1 MTVKEVADK
10 AFRRLAPRYGAG
22 EARWMV
28 RLMMEEFKNYS
39 PVDMAVRGDFE
50 AGENVERRI
59 DETVGRLLNG
69 EPIQYIF
76 GRARFYGMNLK
87 VTPDVLIPRPETE
100 ELVDLIVKDCGDRS
114 DLRVL
119 DVCTGSGC
127 IAIALARNLPF
138 SQVDAIDISGAAL
151 AVARSN
157 AAELKAAIKFS
168 EADALNMQ
176 APEAGRY
183 DIIVSNPPYIAE
195 HERAEMDPNV
205 LEHEPALA
213 LFVPDSDPLRFYIA
227 IARYAL
233 KALREDGRLYFEI
246 NPLYASMLQEQMKRM
261 GWSDVNVLADMQ
273 KKNRFLIASL

>member
-10 AFRRLAPRYGAG
+10 AYRSLAPRVGGG

-28 RLMMEEFKNYS
+28 RLMMEEYKNYS
-39 PVDMAVRGDFE
+39 PVDMAVRGDFD

-76 GRARFYGMNLK
+76 GKARFYGMNLK

-100 ELVDLIVKDCGDRS
+100 ELVDLIVNDRGGER

-138 SQVDAIDISGAAL
+138 SEVDAIDISREAL
-151 AVARSN
+151 AVAREN
-157 AAELKAAIKFS
+157 ASELKVAVSFK
-168 EADALNMQ
+168 EGDALRMG
-176 APEAGRY
+176 ADGAEY

-195 HERAEMDPNV
+195 HERAEMDRNV

-213 LFVPDSDPLRFYIA
+213 LFVPDADPLRFYIA

-233 KALREDGRLYFEI
+233 VALKEQGGLYFEI
-246 NPLYASMLQEQMKRM
+246 NPLYASDLAGQMKAM
-261 GWSDVNVLADMQ
+261 GWSDVSIQPDMQ
-273 KKNRFLIASL
+273 KKNRFLIARL

>member
-10 AFRRLAPRYGAG
+10 AFRHLATRYGDG

-39 PVDMAVRGDFE
+39 PVDMAVRGDFD

-76 GRARFYGMNLK
+76 GKARFYGMNLK

-100 ELVDLIVKDCGDRS
+100 ELVDLIVNDRGGER

-138 SQVDAIDISGAAL
+138 SEVDAIDISREAL
-151 AVARSN
+151 AVAREN
-157 AAELKAAIKFS
+157 ASELKAAVSFK
-168 EADALNMQ
+168 EGDALRMG
-176 APEAGRY
+176 ADGAEY

-195 HERAEMDPNV
+195 HERAEMDRNV

-213 LFVPDSDPLRFYIA
+213 LFVPDADPLRFYIA
-227 IARYAL
+227 IAHYAL
-233 KALREDGRLYFEI
+233 VALKEQGGLYFEI
-246 NPLYASMLQEQMKRM
+246 NPLYASDLAGQMKAM
-261 GWSDVNVLADMQ
+261 GWSDVSILPDMQ
-273 KKNRFLIASL
+273 KKPRFLIARL

>member
-10 AFRRLAPRYGAG
+10 AYRSLAPRFGEG

-39 PVDMAVRGDFE
+39 PVDMAVRGDFD

-76 GRARFYGMNLK
+76 GKARFYGMNLK

-100 ELVDLIVKDCGDRS
+100 ELVDLIVNDRGGER

-138 SQVDAIDISGAAL
+138 SEVDAIDISREAL
-151 AVARSN
+151 AVAREN
-157 AAELKAAIKFS
+157 ASELKAAVSFK
-168 EADALNMQ
+168 EGDALRMG
-176 APEAGRY
+176 ADGAEY

-195 HERAEMDPNV
+195 HERAEMDRNV

-213 LFVPDSDPLRFYIA
+213 LFVPDADPLRFYLA

-233 KALREDGRLYFEI
+233 VALKEQGGLYFEI
-246 NPLYASMLQEQMKRM
+246 NPLYASDLAGQMKAM
-261 GWSDVNVLADMQ
+261 GWSDVSILPDMQ
-273 KKNRFLIASL
+273 KKNRFLIARL

>member
-10 AFRRLAPRYGAG
+10 AFRRLATRYGDG

-50 AGENVERRI
+50 TGESVERRI

-76 GRARFYGMNLK
+76 GKARFYGMNLK

-100 ELVDLIVKDCGDRS
+100 ELVDLIVNDRGGER

-138 SQVDAIDISGAAL
+138 SEVDAIDISREAL
-151 AVARSN
+151 AVAREN
-157 AAELKAAIKFS
+157 ASELKAAVSFK
-168 EADALNMQ
+168 EGDALRMG
-176 APEAGRY
+176 ADGAEY

-195 HERAEMDPNV
+195 HERAEMDRNV

-213 LFVPDSDPLRFYIA
+213 LFVPDADPLRFYIA

-233 KALREDGRLYFEI
+233 VALKEQGGLYFEI
-246 NPLYASMLQEQMKRM
+246 NPLYASDLAGQMKAM
-261 GWSDVNVLADMQ
+261 GWSDVSIQPDMQ
-273 KKNRFLIASL
+273 KKNRFLIARL

>member
-10 AFRRLAPRYGAG
+10 AFRRLATRYGDG

-50 AGENVERRI
+50 TGENVERRI
-59 DETVGRLLNG
+59 DETVGRLLDG

-76 GRARFYGMNLK
+76 GKARFYGMNLK

-100 ELVDLIVKDCGDRS
+100 ELVDLIVNDRGGER

-138 SQVDAIDISGAAL
+138 SEVDAIDISREAL
-151 AVARSN
+151 AVAREN
-157 AAELKAAIKFS
+157 ASELKAAVSFK
-168 EADALNMQ
+168 EGDALRMG
-176 APEAGRY
+176 ADGAEY

-195 HERAEMDPNV
+195 HERAEMDRNV

-213 LFVPDSDPLRFYIA
+213 LFVPDADPLRFYVA

-233 KALREDGRLYFEI
+233 VALKEQGGLYFEI
-246 NPLYASMLQEQMKRM
+246 NPLYASELAGQMKAM
-261 GWSDVNVLADMQ
+261 GWSDVSILPDMQ
-273 KKNRFLIASL
+273 KKNRFLIARL

>member
-1 MTVKEVADK
+1 MTVKEVVDK
-10 AFRRLAPRYGAG
+10 AFRRLATRYGDG

-50 AGENVERRI
+50 TGESVERRI

-76 GRARFYGMNLK
+76 GKARFYGMNLK

-100 ELVDLIVKDCGDRS
+100 ELVDLIVNDRGGER

-138 SQVDAIDISGAAL
+138 SEVDAIDISREAL
-151 AVARSN
+151 AVAREN
-157 AAELKAAIKFS
+157 ASELKAAVSFK
-168 EADALNMQ
+168 EGDALRMG
-176 APEAGRY
+176 ADGAEY

-195 HERAEMDPNV
+195 HERAEMDRNV

-213 LFVPDSDPLRFYIA
+213 LFVPDADPLRFYIA

-233 KALREDGRLYFEI
+233 VALKEQGGLYFEI
-246 NPLYASMLQEQMKRM
+246 NPLYASDLAGQMKAM
-261 GWSDVNVLADMQ
+261 GWSDVSIQPDMQ
-273 KKNRFLIASL
+273 KKNRFLIARL

>member
-1 MTVKEVADK
+1 MTVKEVVDK
-10 AFRRLAPRYGAG
+10 AYRSLAPRFGGG

-28 RLMMEEFKNYS
+28 RLMMEEYKNYS
-39 PVDMAVRGDFE
+39 PVDMAVRGDFD

-76 GRARFYGMNLK
+76 GKARFYGMNLK

-100 ELVDLIVKDCGDRS
+100 ELVDLIVNDRGGER

-138 SQVDAIDISGAAL
+138 SEVDAIDISREAL
-151 AVARSN
+151 AVAREN
-157 AAELKAAIKFS
+157 ASELKAAVSFK
-168 EADALNMQ
+168 EGDALRMG
-176 APEAGRY
+176 ADGAEY

-195 HERAEMDPNV
+195 HERAEMDRNV

-213 LFVPDSDPLRFYIA
+213 LFVPDADPLRFYIA

-233 KALREDGRLYFEI
+233 VALKEQGGLYFEI
-246 NPLYASMLQEQMKRM
+246 NPLYASDLAGQMKAM
-261 GWSDVNVLADMQ
+261 GWSDVSIQPDMQ
-273 KKNRFLIASL
+273 KKNRFLIARL

>member
-10 AFRRLAPRYGAG
+10 AYRSLAPRFGEG

-28 RLMMEEFKNYS
+28 RLMMEEYKNYS
-39 PVDMAVRGDFE
+39 PVDMAVRGDFD

-76 GRARFYGMNLK
+76 GKARFYGMNLK

-100 ELVDLIVKDCGDRS
+100 ELVDLIVNDRGGER

-138 SQVDAIDISGAAL
+138 SEVDAVDISLEAL
-151 AVARSN
+151 AVAREN
-157 AAELKAAIKFS
+157 ASELKAAVSFK
-168 EADALNMQ
+168 EGDALRMG
-176 APEAGRY
+176 ADGAEY

-195 HERAEMDPNV
+195 HERAEMDRNV

-213 LFVPDSDPLRFYIA
+213 LFVPDADPLRFYVA

-233 KALREDGRLYFEI
+233 VALKEQGGLYFEI
-246 NPLYASMLQEQMKRM
+246 NPLYASDLAGQMKAM
-261 GWSDVNVLADMQ
+261 GWSDVSILPDMQ
-273 KKNRFLIASL
+273 KKNRFLIARL

>member
-10 AFRRLAPRYGAG
+10 AYRSLAPRFGEG

-28 RLMMEEFKNYS
+28 RLMMEEYKNYS
-39 PVDMAVRGDFE
+39 PVDMAVRGDFD

-76 GRARFYGMNLK
+76 GKARFYGMNLK

-100 ELVDLIVKDCGDRS
+100 ELVDLIVNDRGGER

-138 SQVDAIDISGAAL
+138 SEVDAVDISREAL
-151 AVARSN
+151 AVAREN
-157 AAELKAAIKFS
+157 ASELKAAVSFK
-168 EADALNMQ
+168 EGDALRMG
-176 APEAGRY
+176 ADGAEY

-195 HERAEMDPNV
+195 HERAEMDRNV

-213 LFVPDSDPLRFYIA
+213 LFVPDADPLRFYVA

-233 KALREDGRLYFEI
+233 VALKEPGGLYFEI
-246 NPLYASMLQEQMKRM
+246 NPLYASDLAGQMKAM
-261 GWSDVNVLADMQ
+261 GWSDVSILPDMQ
-273 KKNRFLIASL
+273 KKNRFLIARL

>member
-10 AFRRLAPRYGAG
+10 AFRRLATRYGDG

-39 PVDMAVRGDFE
+39 PVDMVVRGDFE
-50 AGENVERRI
+50 TGESVERRI
-59 DETVGRLLNG
+59 DETVGRLLDG

-76 GRARFYGMNLK
+76 GKARFYGMNLK

-100 ELVDLIVKDCGDRS
+100 ELVDLIVNDRGGER

-138 SQVDAIDISGAAL
+138 SEVDAIDISREAL
-151 AVARSN
+151 AVAREN
-157 AAELKAAIKFS
+157 ASELKAAVSFK
-168 EADALNMQ
+168 EGDALRMG
-176 APEAGRY
+176 ADGAEY

-195 HERAEMDPNV
+195 HERAEMDRNV

-213 LFVPDSDPLRFYIA
+213 LFVPDADPLRFYVA

-233 KALREDGRLYFEI
+233 VALKEQGGLYFEI
-246 NPLYASMLQEQMKRM
+246 NPLYASDLAGQMKAM
-261 GWSDVNVLADMQ
+261 GWSDVSILPDMQ
-273 KKNRFLIASL
+273 KKNRFLIARL

>member
-10 AFRRLAPRYGAG
+10 AFRRLAARYGDG

-39 PVDMAVRGDFE
+39 PVDMAVRGDFD

-76 GRARFYGMNLK
+76 GKARFYGMNLK

-100 ELVDLIVKDCGDRS
+100 ELVDLIVNDRGGER

-138 SQVDAIDISGAAL
+138 SEVDAIDISREAL
-151 AVARSN
+151 AVAREN
-157 AAELKAAIKFS
+157 ASELKAAVSFK
-168 EADALNMQ
+168 EGDALRMG
-176 APEAGRY
+176 ADGAEY

-195 HERAEMDPNV
+195 HERAEMDRNV

-213 LFVPDSDPLRFYIA
+213 LFVPDADPLRFYIA

-233 KALREDGRLYFEI
+233 VALKEQGGLYFEI
-246 NPLYASMLQEQMKRM
+246 NPLYASDLAGQMKAM
-261 GWSDVNVLADMQ
+261 GWSDVSIQPDMQ
-273 KKNRFLIASL
+273 KKNRFLIARL

>member
-10 AFRRLAPRYGAG
+10 AYRSLAPRFGEG

-39 PVDMAVRGDFE
+39 PVDMAVRGDFD
-50 AGENVERRI
+50 AGENVERHI

-76 GRARFYGMNLK
+76 GKARFYGMNLK

-100 ELVDLIVKDCGDRS
+100 ELVDLIVNDRGGER

-138 SQVDAIDISGAAL
+138 SEVDAIDISREAL
-151 AVARSN
+151 AVAREN
-157 AAELKAAIKFS
+157 ASELKAAVSFK
-168 EADALNMQ
+168 EGDALRMG
-176 APEAGRY
+176 ADGGEY

-195 HERAEMDPNV
+195 HERAEMDRNV

-213 LFVPDSDPLRFYIA
+213 LFVPDADPLRFYIA

-233 KALREDGRLYFEI
+233 VALKEQGVLYFEI
-246 NPLYASMLQEQMKRM
+246 NPLYASDLAGQMKTM
-261 GWSDVNVLADMQ
+261 GWSDVSIQPDMQ
-273 KKNRFLIASL
+273 KKRRFLIARL

>member
-10 AFRRLAPRYGAG
+10 AYRSLAPRFGEG

-39 PVDMAVRGDFE
+39 PVDMAVRGDFD
-50 AGENVERRI
+50 AGENVERHI

-76 GRARFYGMNLK
+76 GKARFYGMNLK
-87 VTPDVLIPRPETE
+87 ATPDVLIPRPETE
-100 ELVDLIVKDCGDRS
+100 ELVDLIVNDRGGER

-138 SQVDAIDISGAAL
+138 SEVDAIDISREAL
-151 AVARSN
+151 AVAREN
-157 AAELKAAIKFS
+157 ASELKAAVSFK
-168 EADALNMQ
+168 EGDALRMG
-176 APEAGRY
+176 ADGAEY

-195 HERAEMDPNV
+195 HERAEMDRNV

-213 LFVPDSDPLRFYIA
+213 LFVPDADPLRFYIA

-233 KALREDGRLYFEI
+233 VALKEQGGLYFEI
-246 NPLYASMLQEQMKRM
+246 NPLYASDLAGQMKTM
-261 GWSDVNVLADMQ
+261 GWSDVSIQPDMQ
-273 KKNRFLIASL
+273 KKSRFLIARL

>member
-10 AFRRLAPRYGAG
+10 AFRRLATRYGDG

-28 RLMMEEFKNYS
+28 RLMMEEYKNYS
-39 PVDMAVRGDFE
+39 PVDMAVRGDFD

-76 GRARFYGMNLK
+76 GKARFYGMNLK

-100 ELVDLIVKDCGDRS
+100 ELVDLIVNDRGGER

-138 SQVDAIDISGAAL
+138 SEVDAIDISREAL
-151 AVARSN
+151 AVAREN
-157 AAELKAAIKFS
+157 ASELKAAVNFK
-168 EADALNMQ
+168 EGDALRMG
-176 APEAGRY
+176 ADGAEY
-183 DIIVSNPPYIAE
+183 DIIVSNPPYIAD
-195 HERAEMDPNV
+195 HERAEMDWNV

-213 LFVPDSDPLRFYIA
+213 LFVPDADPLRFYVA

-233 KALREDGRLYFEI
+233 VALKEQGGLYFEI
-246 NPLYASMLQEQMKRM
+246 NPLYASELAGQMKAM
-261 GWSDVNVLADMQ
+261 GWSDVSILPDMQ
-273 KKNRFLIASL
+273 KKNRFLIARL

>member
-10 AFRRLAPRYGAG
+10 AYRSLAPRFGEG

-50 AGENVERRI
+50 TGENVERRI
-59 DETVGRLLNG
+59 DETVGRLLDG

-100 ELVDLIVKDCGDRS
+100 ELVDLIVNDRGGER

-138 SQVDAIDISGAAL
+138 SEVDAIDISREAL
-151 AVARSN
+151 AVAREN
-157 AAELKAAIKFS
+157 ASELKAAVSFK
-168 EADALNMQ
+168 EGDALRMG
-176 APEAGRY
+176 ADGAEY

-195 HERAEMDPNV
+195 HERAEMDRNV

-213 LFVPDSDPLRFYIA
+213 LFVPEADPLRFYIA

-233 KALREDGRLYFEI
+233 VALKEQGGLYFEI
-246 NPLYASMLQEQMKRM
+246 NPLYASDLAGQMKAM
-261 GWSDVNVLADMQ
+261 GWSDVSILPDMQ
-273 KKNRFLIASL
+273 KKNRFLIARL

>member
-10 AFRRLAPRYGAG
+10 AFRCLATRYGDG

-39 PVDMAVRGDFE
+39 PVDMAVRGDFD

-76 GRARFYGMNLK
+76 GKARFYGMNLK

-100 ELVDLIVKDCGDRS
+100 ELVDLIVNDRGGER

-119 DVCTGSGC
+119 DMCTGSGC

-138 SQVDAIDISGAAL
+138 SEVDAIDISREAL
-151 AVARSN
+151 AVAREN
-157 AAELKAAIKFS
+157 ASELKAAVSFK
-168 EADALNMQ
+168 EGDALRMG
-176 APEAGRY
+176 ADGAEY

-195 HERAEMDPNV
+195 HERAEMDRNV

-213 LFVPDSDPLRFYIA
+213 LFVPDADPLRFYVA

-233 KALREDGRLYFEI
+233 VALKEQGGLYFEI
-246 NPLYASMLQEQMKRM
+246 NPLYASDLAGQMKAM
-261 GWSDVNVLADMQ
+261 GWSDVSILPDTQ
-273 KKNRFLIASL
+273 KKNRFLIARL

>member
-59 DETVGRLLNG
+59 DGTVGRLLDG

-87 VTPDVLIPRPETE
+87 VTPEVLIPRPETE
-100 ELVDLIVKDCGDRS
+100 ELVDLIVKDRGDRS
-114 DLRVL
+114 DMRVL

-138 SQVDAIDISGAAL
+138 SQVDAIDISPGAL
-151 AVARSN
+151 AVARNN
-157 AAELKAAIKFS
+157 AAELKAAVDFT

-176 APEAGRY
+176 AAEAGKY

-195 HERAEMDPNV
+195 SERAEMDPNV

-213 LFVPDSDPLRFYIA
+213 LFVPDSDPLRFYMA
-227 IARYAL
+227 IARYAF

-246 NPLYASMLQEQMKRM
+246 NTLYASELKEEMKRM
-261 GWSDVNVLADMQ
+261 GWNDVDVLADMQ
-273 KKNRFLIASL
+273 KNLRFLIASL

>member
-10 AFRRLAPRYGAG
+10 AYRSLAPRFGEG

-39 PVDMAVRGDFE
+39 PVDMAVRGDFD

-76 GRARFYGMNLK
+76 GKARFYGMNLK

-100 ELVDLIVKDCGDRS
+100 ELVDLIVNDRGGER

-138 SQVDAIDISGAAL
+138 SEVDAIDISREAL
-151 AVARSN
+151 AVAREN
-157 AAELKAAIKFS
+157 ASELKAAVCFK
-168 EADALNMQ
+168 EGDALCMG
-176 APEAGRY
+176 ADGAEY

-195 HERAEMDPNV
+195 HERAEMDRNV

-213 LFVPDSDPLRFYIA
+213 LFVPDADPLRFYIA

-233 KALREDGRLYFEI
+233 VALKEQGGLYFEI
-246 NPLYASMLQEQMKRM
+246 NPLYASDLAGQMKAM
-261 GWSDVNVLADMQ
+261 GWSDVSILPDMQ
-273 KKNRFLIASL
+273 KKNRFLIARL

>member
-10 AFRRLAPRYGAG
+10 AYRSLAPRFGEG

-39 PVDMAVRGDFE
+39 PVDMAVRGDFD

-76 GRARFYGMNLK
+76 GKARFYGMNLK

-100 ELVDLIVKDCGDRS
+100 ELVDLIVNDRGGER

-138 SQVDAIDISGAAL
+138 SEVDAIDISREAL
-151 AVARSN
+151 AVAREN
-157 AAELKAAIKFS
+157 ASELKAAVCFK
-168 EADALNMQ
+168 EGDALCMG
-176 APEAGRY
+176 ADVAEY

-195 HERAEMDPNV
+195 HERAEMDRNV

-213 LFVPDSDPLRFYIA
+213 LFVPDADPLRFYIA

-233 KALREDGRLYFEI
+233 VALKEQGGLYFEI
-246 NPLYASMLQEQMKRM
+246 NPLYASDLAGQMKAM
-261 GWSDVNVLADMQ
+261 GWSDVSILPDMQ
-273 KKNRFLIASL
+273 KKSRFLIARL

>member
-10 AFRRLAPRYGAG
+10 AYRSLAPRFGEG
-22 EARWMV
+22 EARWTV

-39 PVDMAVRGDFE
+39 PVDMAVRGDFD

-100 ELVDLIVKDCGDRS
+100 ELVDLIVNDRGGER

-138 SQVDAIDISGAAL
+138 SEVDAIDISREAL
-151 AVARSN
+151 AVAREN
-157 AAELKAAIKFS
+157 ASELKAAVSFK
-168 EADALNMQ
+168 ERDALRMG
-176 APEAGRY
+176 ADGAEY

-195 HERAEMDPNV
+195 HERAEMDRNV

-213 LFVPDSDPLRFYIA
+213 LFVPDADPLRFYIA

-233 KALREDGRLYFEI
+233 VALKEQGGLYFEI
-246 NPLYASMLQEQMKRM
+246 NPLYASDLAGQMKAM
-261 GWSDVNVLADMQ
+261 GWSDVSILPDMQ
-273 KKNRFLIASL
+273 KKNRFLIARL

>member
-10 AFRRLAPRYGAG
+10 AYRSLAPRFGEG

-28 RLMMEEFKNYS
+28 RLMMEEYKNYS
-39 PVDMAVRGDFE
+39 PVDMAVRGDFD

-76 GRARFYGMNLK
+76 GKARFYGMNLK

-100 ELVDLIVKDCGDRS
+100 ELVDLIVNDHGGER

-138 SQVDAIDISGAAL
+138 SEVDAVDISREAL
-151 AVARSN
+151 AVAREN
-157 AAELKAAIKFS
+157 ASELKAAVSFK
-168 EADALNMQ
+168 EGDALRMG
-176 APEAGRY
+176 ADGAEY

-195 HERAEMDPNV
+195 HERAEMDRNV
-205 LEHEPALA
+205 LEHEPAQA
-213 LFVPDSDPLRFYIA
+213 LFVPDADPLRFYIA

-233 KALREDGRLYFEI
+233 VALKEQGGLYFEI
-246 NPLYASMLQEQMKRM
+246 NPRYASDLAGQMKVM
-261 GWSDVNVLADMQ
+261 GWSDVSILPDMQ
-273 KKNRFLIASL
+273 KKNRFLIARL

>member
-10 AFRRLAPRYGAG
+10 AYRSLAPRFGEG

-39 PVDMAVRGDFE
+39 PVDMAVRGDFD
-50 AGENVERRI
+50 AGENVERCI

-76 GRARFYGMNLK
+76 GKARFYGMNLK

-100 ELVDLIVKDCGDRS
+100 ELVDLIVNDHGGER

-138 SQVDAIDISGAAL
+138 SEVDAIDISREAL
-151 AVARSN
+151 AVACEN
-157 AAELKAAIKFS
+157 ASELKAAVSFK
-168 EADALNMQ
+168 EGDALRMG
-176 APEAGRY
+176 ADGAEY

-195 HERAEMDPNV
+195 HERAEMDRNV

-213 LFVPDSDPLRFYIA
+213 LFVPDADPLRFYVA

-233 KALREDGRLYFEI
+233 VALKEQGGLYFEI
-246 NPLYASMLQEQMKRM
+246 NPLYASDLAGQMKAM
-261 GWSDVNVLADMQ
+261 GWSDVSILPDMQ
-273 KKNRFLIASL
+273 KKNRFLIARL

>member
-100 ELVDLIVKDCGDRS
+100 ELVDLIVKDCGGRS

-138 SQVDAIDISGAAL
+138 SRVDAIDISPGAL
-151 AVARSN
+151 AVARNN
-157 AAELKAAIKFS
+157 AAELKAAVDFT
-168 EADALNMQ
+168 EADALDMQ
-176 APEAGRY
+176 APEAGKY

-233 KALREDGRLYFEI
+233 MALREDGRLYFEI
-246 NPLYASMLQEQMKRM
+246 NPLYASELKDQMKRM
-261 GWSDVNVLADMQ
+261 GWNDVDVLADMQ
-273 KKNRFLIASL
+273 KNLRFLIASL

>member
-10 AFRRLAPRYGAG
+10 AFRRLATRYGDG

-28 RLMMEEFKNYS
+28 RLMMEEYKNYS
-39 PVDMAVRGDFE
+39 PVDMAVRGDFD

-76 GRARFYGMNLK
+76 GKARFYGMNLK

-100 ELVDLIVKDCGDRS
+100 ELVDLIVNDRGGER

-138 SQVDAIDISGAAL
+138 SEVDAIDISREAL
-151 AVARSN
+151 AVGREN
-157 AAELKAAIKFS
+157 ASELKAAVSFK
-168 EADALNMQ
+168 EGDALRMG
-176 APEAGRY
+176 ADGAEY

-195 HERAEMDPNV
+195 HERAEMDRNV

-213 LFVPDSDPLRFYIA
+213 LFVPDADPLRFYVA

-233 KALREDGRLYFEI
+233 VALKEQGGLYFEI
-246 NPLYASMLQEQMKRM
+246 NPLYASDLAGQMKAM
-261 GWSDVNVLADMQ
+261 GWSDVSILPDMQ
-273 KKNRFLIASL
+273 KKNRFLIARL

>member
-100 ELVDLIVKDCGDRS
+100 ELVDLIVKDCSGRS

-157 AAELKAAIKFS
+157 AAQLKAAVDFS

-176 APEAGRY
+176 EPEVGKY

-246 NPLYASMLQEQMKRM
+246 NPLYASMLQEQMRRM
-261 GWSDVNVLADMQ
+261 GCSDVNVLADMQ

>member
-10 AFRRLAPRYGAG
+10 AYRSLAPRFGEG

-39 PVDMAVRGDFE
+39 PVDMAVRGDFD

-76 GRARFYGMNLK
+76 GKARFYGMNLK

-100 ELVDLIVKDCGDRS
+100 ELVDLIVNDRGGER

-138 SQVDAIDISGAAL
+138 SEVDAVDISREAL
-151 AVARSN
+151 AVAREN
-157 AAELKAAIKFS
+157 ASELKAAVCFK
-168 EADALNMQ
+168 EGDALRMG
-176 APEAGRY
+176 ADGAEY

-195 HERAEMDPNV
+195 HERAEMDRNV

-213 LFVPDSDPLRFYIA
+213 LFVPDADPLRFYIA

-233 KALREDGRLYFEI
+233 VALKEQGGLYFEI
-246 NPLYASMLQEQMKRM
+246 NPLYASDLAGQMKAM
-261 GWSDVNVLADMQ
+261 GWSDVSILPDMQ
-273 KKNRFLIASL
+273 KKNRFLIARL

>member
-10 AFRRLAPRYGAG
+10 AYRSLAPRFGEG

-28 RLMMEEFKNYS
+28 RLMMEEYKNYS
-39 PVDMAVRGDFE
+39 PVDMVVRGDFE
-50 AGENVERRI
+50 TGENVERRI

-76 GRARFYGMNLK
+76 GKARFYGMNLK

-100 ELVDLIVKDCGDRS
+100 ELVDLIVNDRGGER

-119 DVCTGSGC
+119 DMCTGSGC

-138 SQVDAIDISGAAL
+138 SEVDAIDISREAL
-151 AVARSN
+151 AVAREN
-157 AAELKAAIKFS
+157 ASELKAAVSFK
-168 EADALNMQ
+168 EGDALRMG
-176 APEAGRY
+176 ADGAEY

-195 HERAEMDPNV
+195 HERAEMDRNV

-213 LFVPDSDPLRFYIA
+213 LFVPDADPLRFYIA

-233 KALREDGRLYFEI
+233 VALREQGGLYFEI
-246 NPLYASMLQEQMKRM
+246 NPLYASDLAGQMKAM
-261 GWSDVNVLADMQ
+261 GWSDVSILPDMQ
-273 KKNRFLIASL
+273 KKNRFLIARL

>member
-10 AFRRLAPRYGAG
+10 AFRRLATRYGDG

-50 AGENVERRI
+50 TGENVERRI

-76 GRARFYGMNLK
+76 GKARFYGMNLK

-100 ELVDLIVKDCGDRS
+100 ELVDLIVNDRGGER

-138 SQVDAIDISGAAL
+138 SEVDAIDISREAL
-151 AVARSN
+151 AVAREN
-157 AAELKAAIKFS
+157 ASELKAAVSFK
-168 EADALNMQ
+168 EGDALRMG
-176 APEAGRY
+176 ADGAEY

-195 HERAEMDPNV
+195 HERAEMDRNV

-213 LFVPDSDPLRFYIA
+213 LFVPDADPLRFYVV

-233 KALREDGRLYFEI
+233 VALKEQGGLYFEI
-246 NPLYASMLQEQMKRM
+246 NPLYASDLAGQMKAM
-261 GWSDVNVLADMQ
+261 GWSDVSILPDMQ
-273 KKNRFLIASL
+273 KKNRFLIARL

>member
-10 AFRRLAPRYGAG
+10 AYRSLAPRFGEG

-50 AGENVERRI
+50 TGENVERHI
-59 DETVGRLLNG
+59 DETVGRLLGG

-76 GRARFYGMNLK
+76 GKARFYGMNLK

-100 ELVDLIVKDCGDRS
+100 ELVDLIVNDRGGER

-138 SQVDAIDISGAAL
+138 SEVDAVDISREAL
-151 AVARSN
+151 AVAREN
-157 AAELKAAIKFS
+157 ASELKAAVSFK
-168 EADALNMQ
+168 EGDALRMG
-176 APEAGRY
+176 ADGAEY

-195 HERAEMDPNV
+195 HERAEMDRNV

-213 LFVPDSDPLRFYIA
+213 LFVPDADPLRFYIA

-233 KALREDGRLYFEI
+233 VALKEQGGLYFEI
-246 NPLYASMLQEQMKRM
+246 NPLYASDLAGQMKAM
-261 GWSDVNVLADMQ
+261 GWSDVSILPDMQ
-273 KKNRFLIASL
+273 KKSRFLIARL

>member
-10 AFRRLAPRYGAG
+10 AYRSLAPRFGEG

-28 RLMMEEFKNYS
+28 RLMMEEYKNYS
-39 PVDMAVRGDFE
+39 PVDMAVRGDFD

-76 GRARFYGMNLK
+76 GKARFYGMNLK

-100 ELVDLIVKDCGDRS
+100 ELVDLIVNDRGGER

-138 SQVDAIDISGAAL
+138 SEVDAIDISREAL
-151 AVARSN
+151 AVAREN
-157 AAELKAAIKFS
+157 ASELKAAVSFK
-168 EADALNMQ
+168 EGDALRMG
-176 APEAGRY
+176 ADGAEY
-183 DIIVSNPPYIAE
+183 DNIVSNPPYIAE
-195 HERAEMDPNV
+195 HERAEMDRNV

-213 LFVPDSDPLRFYIA
+213 LFVPDADPLRFYIA

-233 KALREDGRLYFEI
+233 VALKEQGGLYFEI
-246 NPLYASMLQEQMKRM
+246 NPLYASDLAGQMKAM
-261 GWSDVNVLADMQ
+261 GWSDVSILPDMQ
-273 KKNRFLIASL
+273 KKNRFLIARL

>member
-10 AFRRLAPRYGAG
+10 AYRSLAPRFGEG

-28 RLMMEEFKNYS
+28 RLMMEEYKNYS
-39 PVDMAVRGDFE
+39 PVDMAVRGDFD

-76 GRARFYGMNLK
+76 GKARFYGMNLK

-100 ELVDLIVKDCGDRS
+100 ELVDLIVNDRGGER

-138 SQVDAIDISGAAL
+138 SEVDAIDISREAL
-151 AVARSN
+151 AVAREN
-157 AAELKAAIKFS
+157 ASELKAAVSFK
-168 EADALNMQ
+168 EGDALRMG
-176 APEAGRY
+176 ADGAEY

-195 HERAEMDPNV
+195 HERAEMDRNV

-213 LFVPDSDPLRFYIA
+213 LFVPDADPLRFYIA

-233 KALREDGRLYFEI
+233 VALKEQGGLYFEI
-246 NPLYASMLQEQMKRM
+246 NPLYASDLAGQMKAM
-261 GWSDVNVLADMQ
+261 GWSDVSIQPDMQ
-273 KKNRFLIASL
+273 KKNRFLIARL

>member
-138 SQVDAIDISGAAL
+138 SQVDAIDISGGAL

-157 AAELKAAIKFS
+157 AAQLKAAVKFS

-176 APEAGRY
+176 APEVGRY

-195 HERAEMDPNV
+195 HECAEMDPNV
-205 LEHEPALA
+205 LEHEPSLA

-246 NPLYASMLQEQMKRM
+246 NPLYASMLQEQMRRM
-261 GWSDVNVLADMQ
+261 GWNDVNVLADMQ

>member
-10 AFRRLAPRYGAG
+10 AYRSLAPRFGEG

-28 RLMMEEFKNYS
+28 RLMMEEYKNYS
-39 PVDMAVRGDFE
+39 PVDMAVRGDFD

-76 GRARFYGMNLK
+76 GKARFYGMNLK

-100 ELVDLIVKDCGDRS
+100 ELVDLIVNDRGGER

-138 SQVDAIDISGAAL
+138 SEVDAIDISREAL
-151 AVARSN
+151 AVAREN
-157 AAELKAAIKFS
+157 ASELKTAVSFK
-168 EADALNMQ
+168 EGDALRMG
-176 APEAGRY
+176 ADGAEY

-195 HERAEMDPNV
+195 HERAEMDRNV

-213 LFVPDSDPLRFYIA
+213 LFVPDADPLRFYVA

-233 KALREDGRLYFEI
+233 VALKEQGGLYFEI
-246 NPLYASMLQEQMKRM
+246 NPLYASDLAGQMKAM
-261 GWSDVNVLADMQ
+261 GWSDVSILPDMQ
-273 KKNRFLIASL
+273 KKNRFLIARL

>member
-10 AFRRLAPRYGAG
+10 AYRSLAPRFGEG

-28 RLMMEEFKNYS
+28 RLMMEEYKNYS
-39 PVDMAVRGDFE
+39 PVDMAVRGDFD

-76 GRARFYGMNLK
+76 GKARFYGMNLK

-100 ELVDLIVKDCGDRS
+100 ELVDLIVNDHGGER

-138 SQVDAIDISGAAL
+138 SEVDAVDISREAL
-151 AVARSN
+151 AVAREN
-157 AAELKAAIKFS
+157 ASELKAAVSFK
-168 EADALNMQ
+168 EGDALRMG
-176 APEAGRY
+176 ADGAEY

-195 HERAEMDPNV
+195 HERAEMDRNV

-213 LFVPDSDPLRFYIA
+213 LFVPDADPLRFYVA

-233 KALREDGRLYFEI
+233 VALKEQGGLYFEI
-246 NPLYASMLQEQMKRM
+246 NPLYASELAGQMKAM
-261 GWSDVNVLADMQ
+261 GWSDVSILLDMQ
-273 KKNRFLIASL
+273 KKNRFLIARL

>member
-10 AFRRLAPRYGAG
+10 AFRRLATRYGDG

-39 PVDMAVRGDFE
+39 PVDMAVRGDFD

-76 GRARFYGMNLK
+76 GKARFYGMNLK

-100 ELVDLIVKDCGDRS
+100 ELVDLIVNDRGGER

-138 SQVDAIDISGAAL
+138 SEVDAIDISRQAL
-151 AVARSN
+151 AVAREN
-157 AAELKAAIKFS
+157 ASELKTAVSFK
-168 EADALNMQ
+168 EGDALRMG
-176 APEAGRY
+176 ADGAEY

-195 HERAEMDPNV
+195 HERAEMDRNV

-213 LFVPDSDPLRFYIA
+213 LFVPDADPLRFYVA

-233 KALREDGRLYFEI
+233 VALKEQGGLYFEI
-246 NPLYASMLQEQMKRM
+246 NPLYASDLAGQMKAM
-261 GWSDVNVLADMQ
+261 GWSDVSILPDMQ
-273 KKNRFLIASL
+273 KKNRFLIARL

>member
-10 AFRRLAPRYGAG
+10 AYRRLAPRFGEG

-50 AGENVERRI
+50 TGENVERRI

-76 GRARFYGMNLK
+76 GKARFYGMNLK

-100 ELVDLIVKDCGDRS
+100 ELVDLIVNDRGGER

-138 SQVDAIDISGAAL
+138 SEVDAVDISREAL
-151 AVARSN
+151 AVAREN
-157 AAELKAAIKFS
+157 ASELKAAVSFKES
-168 EADALNMQ
+168 DALRMG
-176 APEAGRY
+176 AEGAEY

-195 HERAEMDPNV
+195 HERAEMDRNV

-213 LFVPDSDPLRFYIA
+213 LFVPDADPLRFYIA

-233 KALREDGRLYFEI
+233 VALKEQGGLYFEI
-246 NPLYASMLQEQMKRM
+246 NPLYASDLAGQMKAM
-261 GWSDVNVLADMQ
+261 GWSDVSILPDMQ
-273 KKNRFLIASL
+273 KKNRFLIARL

>member
-10 AFRRLAPRYGAG
+10 AFRRLATRYGDG

-39 PVDMAVRGDFE
+39 PVDMAVRGDFD

-76 GRARFYGMNLK
+76 GKARFYGMNLK

-100 ELVDLIVKDCGDRS
+100 ELVDLIVNDRGGER

-138 SQVDAIDISGAAL
+138 SEVDAIDISREAL
-151 AVARSN
+151 AVAREN
-157 AAELKAAIKFS
+157 ASELKAAVSFK
-168 EADALNMQ
+168 EGDALRMG
-176 APEAGRY
+176 ADGAEY

-195 HERAEMDPNV
+195 HERAEMDRNV

-213 LFVPDSDPLRFYIA
+213 LFVPDADPLRFYVA

-233 KALREDGRLYFEI
+233 VALKEQGGLYFEI
-246 NPLYASMLQEQMKRM
+246 NPLYASDLAGQMKAM
-261 GWSDVNVLADMQ
+261 GWSDVSILPDMQ
-273 KKNRFLIASL
+273 KKNRFLIARL

>member
-10 AFRRLAPRYGAG
+10 AFRRLATRYGDG

-39 PVDMAVRGDFE
+39 PVDMAVRGDFD

-76 GRARFYGMNLK
+76 GKARFYGMNLK

-100 ELVDLIVKDCGDRS
+100 ELVDLIVNDRGGER

-138 SQVDAIDISGAAL
+138 SEVDAIDISREAL
-151 AVARSN
+151 AVAREN
-157 AAELKAAIKFS
+157 ASELKAAVSFK
-168 EADALNMQ
+168 EGDALRMG
-176 APEAGRY
+176 ADGAEY

-195 HERAEMDPNV
+195 HERAEMDRNV

-213 LFVPDSDPLRFYIA
+213 LFVPDADPLRFYVA

-233 KALREDGRLYFEI
+233 VALKEQGGLYFEI
-246 NPLYASMLQEQMKRM
+246 NPLYASELAGQMKAM
-261 GWSDVNVLADMQ
+261 GWSDVSILPDMQ
-273 KKNRFLIASL
+273 KKNRFLIARL

>member
-10 AFRRLAPRYGAG
+10 AYRSLAPRFGEG

-39 PVDMAVRGDFE
+39 PVDMAVRGDFD
-50 AGENVERRI
+50 AGENVERHI

-76 GRARFYGMNLK
+76 GKARFYGMNLK

-100 ELVDLIVKDCGDRS
+100 ELVDLIVNDRGGER

-138 SQVDAIDISGAAL
+138 SEVDAIDISREAL
-151 AVARSN
+151 AVAREN
-157 AAELKAAIKFS
+157 ASELKAAVSFK
-168 EADALNMQ
+168 EGDALRMG
-176 APEAGRY
+176 ADGTEY

-195 HERAEMDPNV
+195 HERAEMDRNV

-213 LFVPDSDPLRFYIA
+213 LFVPDADPLRFYIA

-233 KALREDGRLYFEI
+233 VALKEQGGLYFEI
-246 NPLYASMLQEQMKRM
+246 NPLYASDLAGQMKTM
-261 GWSDVNVLADMQ
+261 GWSDVSIQPDMQ
-273 KKNRFLIASL
+273 KKSRFLIARL